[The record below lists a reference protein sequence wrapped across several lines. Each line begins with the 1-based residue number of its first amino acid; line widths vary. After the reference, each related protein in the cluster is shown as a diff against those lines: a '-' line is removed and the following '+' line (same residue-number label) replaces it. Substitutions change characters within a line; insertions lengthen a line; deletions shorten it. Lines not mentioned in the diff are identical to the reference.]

1 MEKDDRPA
9 AGRSAAVAA
18 MATFG
23 ARVVGCNSS
32 CDKNAQKRKSFSEIG
47 RSASAD
53 VADGAS
59 TACAM
64 APNGHG

>member
-23 ARVVGCNSS
+23 ARVCRP
-32 CDKNAQKRKSFSEIG
+32 AETIAIAARAALI
-47 RSASAD
+47 
-53 VADGAS
+53 VAKVRY
-59 TACAM
+59 TYLYL
-64 APNGHG
+64 